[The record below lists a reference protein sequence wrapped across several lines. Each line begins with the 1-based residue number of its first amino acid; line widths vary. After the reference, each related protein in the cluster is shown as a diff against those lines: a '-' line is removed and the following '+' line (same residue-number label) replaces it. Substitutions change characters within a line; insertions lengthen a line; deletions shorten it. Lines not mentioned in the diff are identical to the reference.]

1 MSQTQQHELAYWYD
15 AGLEFTKNKQY
26 QKALECD
33 DRILEIKPND
43 VDALNHRGVLLA
55 NLDRYEE
62 AVLSYNKAL
71 LIKPNNIFVLTNNS
85 NALNKLERY
94 KEAVICYDKILKR
107 TPSDVD
113 ILYKKSIALKQLIRY
128 DEAHE
133 CCDAIL
139 EIKPDHIGA
148 LYDRGDR
155 LRSLGRHIEA
165 IEYYDKAL
173 AVKPDYVE
181 VLDQKAKTLETVERH
196 DEALKCYD
204 KILVIKPND
213 VTKLGDKGDTL
224 VNLCRYKEAI
234 IVYDQALKI
243 HPNDFNV
250 LRDKVSILSI
260 LDRREESIQCFDQ
273 IFEQPTRSLAA
284 AMFKNSVDGSNLNIH
299 TKILTRQ
306 NAILKIKPDD
316 VDALYKIGVIQSRLR
331 RYDKALECYDRIL
344 EIKPDDITISQYKGI
359 ALVKLYRYTE
369 AVECYNAILKIK
381 PDDVDALYRKG
392 HALATIGKNNE
403 AIACYDDALVI
414 NPNHIDALINKG
426 YVLCDFDSYNKA
438 LKCYDK
444 ILEINPDEIVALY
457 SKNIALAKLGR
468 YEESSKCYDKALT
481 IKLSYS
487 VLKSKSIELY
497 DFTRYEEFILYCDNE
512 LAKKPDDIDV
522 LRSKGVLLHSLDKD
536 NDALKCYDRILE
548 INPDDIDAL
557 RSKGELLHRLNKND
571 DALKCYDRILEI
583 NQDDSNILLGKAD
596 ALNKLGRYEEA
607 LLCCDTVLKST
618 PQWINPILEKAN
630 TLVNLQRYAKAIK
643 YYDQILS
650 SCTPHTIHNKAYALN
665 HLGRYEEALEFCY
678 QILKMEP
685 DDIVG
690 LYNKCIALDNLCRY
704 DEAIQCCKQ
713 ALKLHPNDN
722 KILKLEKKLTK
733 AKIRRIQNNIA
744 DSRNQKKTVKLEQLT
759 PEQKSLIP
767 IIRDKWIDLALNGKT
782 ELKYSKELQDGIN
795 WIYQK
800 ANQKNTNP
808 LIIITPSPYGAQ
820 LIANILS
827 RTPLSIVQNKKL
839 GKSIHSAISAVEYI
853 DIRSPKDG
861 ALIDGF
867 RKSIE
872 RGNWVGGPGVL
883 DEITIHA
890 CSVIRDSVAVGILT
904 DIADNEI
911 SVDTNHVSVSIAET
925 IYKNVS
931 TDITSSSDHISNL
944 TNVGNTIRTDVF
956 ERIGS
961 EIRDSVPRYIVN
973 TIAKFVSVSVN
984 DVAIPVNVA
993 VLGSVWCDIGD
1004 HIKLGKI
1011 KCFRECNCLN
1021 DLCGRLSYL
1030 DYFDAIKVLK
1040 NKEFRRLR
1048 DTLGL
1053 GIWSALF
1060 FENVAILSMTPSK
1073 VLLDDNKRL
1082 HSVSE
1087 PAIQFRDGYSIYR
1100 IHGIEFDEKTFYD
1113 LTQRKIPVKDILQL
1127 ENIEQRY
1134 VALEYYGFE
1143 NILDELNARLIDESP
1158 RGNKLYEIDF
1168 VRTSVDIIT
1177 TKFLKYSCPSTEKNY
1192 GSFVKP
1198 EITQADQAMAWK
1210 HNCTEQEYEVLRIEA

>member
-1 MSQTQQHELAYWYD
+1 MSQTQQHELAHWYD
-15 AGLEFTKNKQY
+15 VGLEFTKNKQY
-26 QKALECD
+26 QKALKCY

-43 VDALNHRGVLLA
+43 VDALNHRGLLLA

-62 AVLSYNKAL
+62 AVLSYNKVL
-71 LIKPNNIFVLTNNS
+71 LVKPNNIFVLTNNS
-85 NALNKLERY
+85 DALVKLKRY
-94 KEAVICYDKILKR
+94 KEAVVCYDKILKR
-107 TPSDVD
+107 TPNDVE
-113 ILYKKSIALKQLIRY
+113 ILYKKSIALEKLCRY
-128 DEAHE
+128 DEE
-133 CCDAIL
+133 YEYCDAIL
-139 EIKPDHIGA
+139 EINPDHVDA
-148 LYDRGDR
+148 LHHKGDR
-155 LRSLGRHIEA
+155 LQSLHRYIEA
-165 IEYYDKAL
+165 IECYDKAL
-173 AVKPDYVE
+173 AVKPDHVD
-181 VLDQKAKTLETVERH
+181 VLNEKARALKNIERH
-196 DEALKCYD
+196 DEALECYD

-331 RYDKALECYDRIL
+331 RYDKALECYDVIL
-344 EIKPDDITISQYKGI
+344 KIKPDDITISQYKGI

-403 AIACYDDALVI
+403 AIACYDDALII
-414 NPNHIDALINKG
+414 NPDHIDTLINKG
-426 YVLCDFDSYNKA
+426 YVLCDFNSYNKA

-557 RSKGELLHRLNKND
+557 RSKCVLLDSWDKND